1 MGPRCTWLFLLYL
14 ICVIDSIKDFSRC
27 GYWSILLSIC
37 CVYIYVSGVVAS
49 KILDS
54 SELVSCLLEMGVEY
68 YLVCT
73 WYQRRT
79 AAVWEGRG
87 ATARPREAKWSSGVA
102 AVFT

>member
-1 MGPRCTWLFLLYL
+1 M
-14 ICVIDSIKDFSRC
+14 
-27 GYWSILLSIC
+27 
-37 CVYIYVSGVVAS
+37 YIYVSGVVAS

-87 ATARPREAKWSSGVA
+87 ATARPREAKWSSGDA
-102 AVFT
+102 AVST